1 MNICFMRE
9 SLFRGA
15 VQCRGTLGTTLP
27 GLNWNVVNG
36 DLRRMQSGQTRITT
50 DPGTL
55 TIGAQHRRHPAM
67 LPDIDSLA
75 LFVQAAEMRNLTRA
89 SEACH
94 ITVPAAS
101 RRLSLLEH
109 QFKAQLF
116 ERHSRGLQLTPAGEQ
131 LLALAREV
139 IAGVHHM
146 RAEMANYASGRHAVL
161 RIHGNTSAM
170 TQFLPAD
177 VADFQAAHDNV
188 RIVLEECWSEEA
200 VRRVRSG
207 EADLGV
213 VVEGCDVNGLWSRPY
228 RNDQLA
234 AVVRSDDPLDG
245 RSVAFCD
252 LLERDLVGLEGSST
266 LTRLL
271 AAQAARQMRP
281 MALRVQVRSFEAV
294 CRGVQARL
302 GIGILPLA
310 AARSFAHAM
319 GLKVMPLS
327 DDWALRRMQ
336 LITRSQPPGQTPLG
350 TLLSHLEACAAA
362 DTDTPAGD

>member
-1 MNICFMRE
+1 
-9 SLFRGA
+9 
-15 VQCRGTLGTTLP
+15 
-27 GLNWNVVNG
+27 
-36 DLRRMQSGQTRITT
+36 
-50 DPGTL
+50 
-55 TIGAQHRRHPAM
+55 M
-67 LPDIDSLA
+67 LPDLDSLA
-75 LFVQAAEMRNLTRA
+75 LFVQAAELRNLTRA
-89 SEACH
+89 AEASH

-116 ERHSRGLQLTPAGEQ
+116 ERHSRGLQLTPAGET

-139 IAGVHHM
+139 LAGVHQM
-146 RAEMANYASGRHAVL
+146 RAEMANYASGSHAVL
-161 RIHGNTSAM
+161 RVHGNTSAM

-177 VADFQAAHDNV
+177 VAAFQAANAQV

-200 VRRVRSG
+200 VRRVRAG

-213 VVEGCDVNGLWSRPY
+213 VVEGADLAQLWARPY
-228 RNDQLA
+228 RTDRLA
-234 AVVRSDDPLDG
+234 AVLRDDDPLDG
-245 RSVAFCD
+245 ETVAFAD

-271 AAQAARQMRP
+271 TAQATRQMRP

-294 CRGVQARL
+294 CRGVEARL

-310 AARSFAHAM
+310 AARSFAQSM
-319 GLKVMPLS
+319 RLKVLPLS

-336 LITRSQPPGQTPLG
+336 LVSRAQPPARTPLG
-350 TLLSHLEACAAA
+350 TLLAHLEACAAGDA
-362 DTDTPAGD
+362 DQAGR